1 MSEINTQVESIVHQ
15 CSSVLLHTVFCKVNT
30 SFSVTYT
37 NEGYGTIISFLTSYC
52 LVFLQRFNCN
62 YLDENCSLTG
72 FKLLFMESA
81 SYGLRRPD
89 DISRNVRSINLEQSI
104 NCYEG
109 ELISLVFSTTKMFL
123 GRRRCS
129 ASWNEISSLT
139 LKQNL

>member
-1 MSEINTQVESIVHQ
+1 MSEIDTQVKSIMHH

-37 NEGYGTIISFLTSYC
+37 NEGYGAINSFLTSYC

-62 YLDENCSLTG
+62 YLDENCSLSG

-89 DISRNVRSINLEQSI
+89 DISRNVREIILEESI

-109 ELISLVFSTTKMFL
+109 ELISLVFSTAKTFL

-129 ASWNEISSLT
+129 ASWIEICSLT